1 MPAPP
6 GPTLNFS
13 YRSLLVPNEQ
23 LCSDPDIPAIPPP
36 SKNMRPSF
44 ASQQINHLRKKRI
57 HAFKQFA
64 PQHLIYLHSLYSP
77 AGSVQCLPYTPQ
89 IIHYYSSN
97 DMTLGQFLE
106 DFCFNDKSRCRN
118 EECHRPTSEHERCI
132 LHADGR
138 INIAVRPFDV
148 NTIFDNPTMAAER
161 PKTPSM
167 ASSDPLTGFASSLA
181 SSGSLTNDDTS
192 AKNGAS
198 TASGK
203 RANSKFDAS
212 KILMWAACKNLQRQ
226 APYMVPMSRETWN
239 FSFGKFLELIFYSAH
254 TRCRTCNEPT
264 YRGHVR
270 YFYYN
275 NKVVMFEYEQVKT
288 FDTSIPPMQVALD
301 NEHARKLMHQEIEE
315 VVKLS
320 STMYEAIL
328 AKVVDLE
335 DASTKLD
342 DEEELRSVTLM
353 HRSLEEEKSQFME
366 LVQKERYAVDNVAG
380 TTVFQVTRL
389 RRLFYWNIRRWN
401 DSVSAE
407 EGRVQKKWKAFV
419 VTIKEKEK
427 QDAKDREKIEKDL
440 AQIKRHLNREISDRL
455 SREPTPSIE
464 GSAPPNPSPKSSTA
478 ASLAGELSPGSGH
491 SARSTIS
498 ETTSPRT
505 GGRSRSGSVDA
516 SPSPAGDAGSSKTTP
531 SRGRSLSNSAAVS
544 TAPPRAS
551 LSPTT
556 AQSSKMPTSP
566 KTTSAKLPPINE
578 SSHSS
583 DGSTAHREEDDA
595 SDSSPRVAETENAA
609 STSVPFTD
617 DKAEDKFSA
626 AVSIPHDR
634 QVSDPGP
641 STERLLS
648 PSSGKPSD
656 MMTIPILRPQGS
668 SSQELLFDMIGSP
681 PPSAL
686 LVVPQLNFTNHELL
700 KEKAGSPSAPSS
712 GRIEPRAAEPV
723 VLDDASSDHSSISDD
738 PLRGSDSSAPTS
750 LRVSQSRPTST
761 TIVAR
766 PTSSPVPVQ
775 PKLASSSDSHPL
787 GLSGSLSREAS
798 LPGSINAN
806 LSTTLSHSPAGSV
819 SNVRFSGSVPPPNQ
833 ANLAL
838 ATSAEPTSRL
848 REAFHMV
855 LPQKKSQII
864 DAMAEM
870 DVYVFPPHSAHEP
883 AVAVYENEPSSIMAY
898 ALMSDHYRDRM
909 LKFEYLPPYFQQQA
923 NKPTHVSQSSTQSA
937 PAVSQHAS
945 LSMPAAASAPVSVA
959 TTPIPLND
967 PFKSQMI
974 ATSLHT
980 SLMEPSASAPNIP
993 SVIVTDGPIPSPCT
1007 QHGLLGLAQRSA
1019 SSTAVPS
1026 SPSPELDIRSAASA
1040 ISSPAVSSATSAPM
1054 PTPSSTSNEDSTS
1067 IGITTAQN
1075 ATVTEGDEEGS
1086 PRERFIAAPAP
1097 VPIAV
1102 LEFNTPAAV
1111 PSSTANGTVNGAS
1124 NNAATA
1130 SIDID
1135 HSASSAPTAAGSAH
1149 SSSSS
1154 LLSDALHHALQGHDA
1169 QPIATITPSASH
1181 TSVGS
1186 TTSVSAS
1193 HAAVGANSTNP
1204 ASQSAPSLSAA
1215 AGMASTATASTTP
1228 VGPKSISLDANA
1240 RFEMSPHAEAAHRGL
1255 ISPEQTH
1262 IDLEWKNTPVWGG
1275 TQIKMQCKTY
1285 FARQFAWLRNLIGL
1299 DERVFA
1305 QSLARC
1311 KPWKA
1316 RGGKSNSRFA
1326 RTLDERFILKQVQ
1339 PIELEGFLAFA
1350 PIYFDYFSKVY
1361 FQQVPT
1367 AICKIVGIFS
1377 VTMNRKGK
1385 TPVKVDLI
1393 VQENLF
1399 YGHNISK
1406 VFDLKGSLR
1415 SRYARPESPNDKD
1428 VVYQDENLLEMIY
1441 AEPICVSNEAKA
1453 MLAMTVW
1460 NDTLCLSSL
1469 NVMDYSL
1476 LVGIDQTN
1484 GKLVLGIIDYM
1495 RTYTWDKQLETY
1507 VKRTGILGAGG
1518 SKSKIPTIISP
1529 KQYKK
1534 RFRVAIWAYFLL
1546 IPNLNTKLIYDF
1558 IANTAHNPRVSAAI
1572 TKN

>member
-1 MPAPP
+1 
-6 GPTLNFS
+6 
-13 YRSLLVPNEQ
+13 
-23 LCSDPDIPAIPPP
+23 
-36 SKNMRPSF
+36 MRASF

-77 AGSVQCLPYTPQ
+77 AGSLQCLPYTPQ

-106 DFCFNDKSRCRN
+106 EFCFNDKSRCRN

-148 NTIFDNPTMAAER
+148 NTIFDNPTMASER

-167 ASSDPLTGFASSLA
+167 SSSDPLTSFASSLA
-181 SSGSLTNDDTS
+181 SSGSSNNDETTS
-192 AKNGAS
+192 KNGPS

-203 RANSKFDAS
+203 RTDSKFDSS

-270 YFYYN
+270 YFYYK
-275 NKVVMFEYEQVKT
+275 NKVVMFEYEQLKT

-301 NEHARKLMHQEIEE
+301 NEYARKLMHQEIEE

-320 STMYEAIL
+320 NSMYESIL
-328 AKVVDLE
+328 AKVMDLE

-401 DSVSAE
+401 DSVSGE

-419 VTIKEKEK
+419 VSIKEKEK
-427 QDAKDREKIEKDL
+427 QEAKDREKIEKDL

-464 GSAPPNPSPKSSTA
+464 GSTAPNPSPKSSSA

-498 ETTSPRT
+498 ETTSPRV

-516 SPSPAGDAGSSKTTP
+516 PNSPVGDAGSNKAAP
-531 SRGRSLSNSAAVS
+531 ARGRSLSNSAAVTPTPVTRS
-544 TAPPRAS
+544 S
-551 LSPTT
+551 LSPAT
-556 AQSSKMPTSP
+556 AQSSKVPTSP
-566 KTTSAKLPPINE
+566 KPTSAKLPPITE
-578 SSHSS
+578 SSSNSADASHK
-583 DGSTAHREEDDA
+583 EDDEG
-595 SDSSPRVAETENAA
+595 SDSSPRTADMSA
-609 STSVPFTD
+609 STPALEIKSD
-617 DKAEDKFSA
+617 DKFSA
-626 AVSIPHDR
+626 AVTAPHDR

-641 STERLLS
+641 STDRMWS
-648 PSSGKPSD
+648 PSSGKATD

-681 PPSAL
+681 PPAAL

-700 KEKAGSPSAPSS
+700 KEKSGTPSAPSS
-712 GRIEPRAAEPV
+712 GRIDPRGTLELPI
-723 VLDDASSDHSSISDD
+723 DDASSDHSSISDD

-750 LRVSQSRPTST
+750 LRVSQTRPVS
-761 TIVAR
+761 R

-787 GLSGSLSREAS
+787 GLSGSLSRETS
-798 LPGSINAN
+798 LPGSINSPA
-806 LSTTLSHSPAGSV
+806 TLSHSPAGSV
-819 SNVRFSGSVPPPNQ
+819 SNMRFSGSVPPPNQ

-838 ATSAEPTSRL
+838 STSAEPTSRL

-909 LKFEYLPPYFQQQA
+909 MKFEYLPPYFQQQA
-923 NKPTHVSQSSTQSA
+923 NKPGNVSQQSA
-937 PAVSQHAS
+937 PAVSQHTQ
-945 LSMPAAASAPVSVA
+945 AAASAPVSGA
-959 TTPIPLND
+959 GTPIPSSD
-967 PFKSQMI
+967 PFKIQASTH
-974 ATSLHT
+974 AHL
-980 SLMEPSASAPNIP
+980 EPSASAPNIP
-993 SVIVTDGPIPSPCT
+993 SVIVTDGPLPTI
-1007 QHGLLGLAQRSA
+1007 QHGLLSPAQRSA
-1019 SSTAVPS
+1019 SSTSVPS
-1026 SPSPELDIRSAASA
+1026 SPSPELDVRTAAASSSPAVTSSAASA
-1040 ISSPAVSSATSAPM
+1040 PI
-1054 PTPSSTSNEDSTS
+1054 PTPSTPAEDPNS
-1067 IGITTAQN
+1067 IGITTAQD

-1097 VPIAV
+1097 APIAIM
-1102 LEFNTPAAV
+1102 EFNTPAI
-1111 PSSTANGTVNGAS
+1111 PANG
-1124 NNAATA
+1124 
-1130 SIDID
+1130 
-1135 HSASSAPTAAGSAH
+1135 SASSTTTANDADALPTINGGSAH

-1154 LLSDALHHALQGHDA
+1154 FLSDALQQALHGHDS
-1169 QPIATITPSASH
+1169 QPVATISPSVSH
-1181 TSVGS
+1181 SSVGS
-1186 TTSVSAS
+1186 TASGSAAPATQPSTAANPTS
-1193 HAAVGANSTNP
+1193 N
-1204 ASQSAPSLSAA
+1204 SAPSLSAA
-1215 AGMASTATASTTP
+1215 AGMASTVTPSTTP
-1228 VGPKSISLDANA
+1228 IGPKSISLDANA
-1240 RFEMSPHAEAAHRGL
+1240 RFEMSPHAELAHRGL

-1476 LVGIDQTN
+1476 LVGVDQTN

-1558 IANTAHNPRVSAAI
+1558 VANISKP
-1572 TKN
+1572 